1 MGLFQAIFG
10 KKREQP
16 QPTGGIW
23 QTLTGYT
30 PAFTT
35 WGGELYESEL
45 VRAAVDAIARAASKL
60 EVTVQGTARPK
71 LRAAVRSGPNPWQTW
86 PQFLYRLTTILYVKN
101 TAFVIPLEDEMGGLV
116 GYVPILPTNVTA
128 VQDSR
133 GNPWLRFN
141 FPTGEHTALPL
152 DRVGVL
158 TRHQFRHDLFG
169 ESNSAL
175 TPTMELIT
183 MQQQGIP
190 EAVKNSA
197 TFRFMARLT
206 NFAKTDDLRRER
218 DRFNRD
224 QLSSGSGGVLLFPNT
239 WDQIQQIQ
247 TKPYTVDA
255 DQMALI
261 EKQVFNYFGVNEDVL
276 QNKAVGDSWSAFYEG
291 CVEWLSIQLSDVMS
305 RMTFSDRERTAG
317 NGIFLTANRL
327 QYMSNHDKLEVSAQM
342 ADRGL
347 MTVNEIRAIWNLA
360 PLPPELGDR
369 MPIRGEYYD
378 AANPPAA
385 KDPEPGAGNDSNDNN
400 NEEVQDNGQPDPA

>member
-1 MGLFQAIFG
+1 MGLFEKIFG
-10 KKREQP
+10 KKQPP
-16 QPTGGIW
+16 QPTGGTW
-23 QTLTGYT
+23 QTMTGYT

-35 WGGELYESEL
+35 WGGQLYESEL
-45 VRAAVDAIARAASKL
+45 IRASIDAIARAAAKL
-60 EVTVQGTARPK
+60 EVTVQGTAKPK

-86 PQFLYRLTTILYVKN
+86 GQFLYRLITILYVRN
-101 TAFVIPLEDEMGGLV
+101 TAFIVPIEDELGSLV
-116 GYVPILPTNVTA
+116 GWAPILENKFEL
-128 VQDSR
+128 VQDER
-133 GNPWLRFN
+133 GNPWVRFY
-141 FPTGEHTALPL
+141 FDKGKRTALPL
-152 DRVGVL
+152 DSVGVVV
-158 TRHQFRHDLFG
+158 RHQYRSDYFG
-169 ESNSAL
+169 ETNNAL

-190 EAVKNSA
+190 EAIKNSA
-197 TFRFMARLT
+197 TFRFMARLG
-206 NFAKTDDLRRER
+206 NFAKADDLRKER
-218 DRFNRD
+218 DRFNAE
-224 QLSSGSGGVLLFPNT
+224 QLGSGSGGVLLFPNT
-239 WDQIQQIQ
+239 WDSIQQIT

-255 DQMALI
+255 DQMTLI

-276 QNKAVGDSWSAFYEG
+276 QNRAVGDSWSAFYEG
-291 CVEWLSIQLSDVMS
+291 CIEWLSIQISDVMS
-305 RMTFSDRERTAG
+305 RMTFSDRERAAG

-385 KDPEPGAGNDSNDNN
+385 KDPGQGAGDDSNDNN
-400 NEEVQDNGQPDPA
+400 NEEVQDNEPTDPA